1 METTLYAV
9 IFNDGRIY
17 RINCRRKNQKQRFKI
32 HTEKLKE
39 QIKEVMEI
47 TNVSN
52 LSVFVF
58 RMLFLRIVEVWIG
71 LITQTW

>member
-17 RINCRRKNQKQRFKI
+17 RINCIGKNQKKRFRL

-39 QIKEVMEI
+39 QIKEVQEI
-47 TNVSN
+47 TNGIHTIAE
-52 LSVFVF
+52 FE
-58 RMLFLRIVEVWIG
+58 MLK
-71 LITQTW
+71 

>member
-17 RINCRRKNQKQRFKI
+17 RINCRGKNQKQRLTI
-32 HTEKLKE
+32 HAEKLKE

-47 TNVSN
+47 TNGIHN
-52 LSVFVF
+52 IKEFEQL
-58 RMLFLRIVEVWIG
+58 
-71 LITQTW
+71 TK